1 MYYENVVAYSH
12 LEIQNTKV
20 YHFFFWKNHKVHL
33 LFQTLNNICISPLK
47 SIIFNRCV
55 DNKSAVDIH
64 FIIRKYSLC
73 FSEIHKRVLSSF
85 SSYFLMNRVLSSS
98 RKSSCALAHL
108 YILWIR
114 QENKTTIRCLMGK
127 PISRALLPRSFVI
140 HNSQGW

>member
-1 MYYENVVAYSH
+1 MAQKHKPLNLLDSNMRNKFMCGHDNIHSGKKKKHSNSVINTCTTKMWWH
-12 LEIQNTKV
+12 IPIQKSKILRSTI
-20 YHFFFWKNHKVHL
+20 FFFQKNHKVHL

-85 SSYFLMNRVLSSS
+85 FSSFLMNRVLSS
-98 RKSSCALAHL
+98 
-108 YILWIR
+108 
-114 QENKTTIRCLMGK
+114 
-127 PISRALLPRSFVI
+127 
-140 HNSQGW
+140 